1 MKKLNKVKIID
12 LYIIRKFLVTF
23 FYAIALLIT
32 IVIIFDISEN
42 IQDFIDKKAPVSEI
56 LFKYYL
62 NFIPYFVNLFS
73 PLFTFIA
80 VIFFTSKLAGNTE
93 IIAIL
98 SSGISYKRLMVPYIV
113 ASIFL
118 AALSFYLSNFLIPYT
133 NQNMLDF
140 KDTYISKRIRN
151 RDRDIHIKIA
161 NDTFVYMESWD
172 NERNI
177 GTNFTY
183 EKMSFDEM
191 SYKIASQTIK
201 WDTLE
206 SKWTLNNYAKRHAN
220 GLDEHIET
228 GSSFD
233 TTLNVTPIDF
243 VFVKD
248 EMETMN
254 YWELRRHIKSE
265 YDKGSDN
272 VKFYEVEK
280 HRRIA
285 FPFATIILS
294 VIGLSV
300 ASRKSRQGM
309 GIHLLIGLLIS
320 FSFILFM
327 QITTV
332 FATYG
337 NLSPLIAVWIPNLL
351 FLLISIYLVYAAPK

>member
-1 MKKLNKVKIID
+1 LKKLNKVKIID

-42 IQDFIDKKAPVSEI
+42 VQDFIEKQAPISEI

-118 AALSFYLSNFLIPYT
+118 AGLSFYLSNFLIPYT

-191 SYKIASQTIK
+191 SYKIASQTVK

-206 SKWTLNNYAKRHAN
+206 LKWTLNNYAKRHAN

-309 GIHLLIGLLIS
+309 GIHLLVGLLIS

-351 FLLISIYLVYAAPK
+351 FLIISIYLVYAAPK

>member
-42 IQDFIDKKAPVSEI
+42 VQDFIEKQAPISEI

-118 AALSFYLSNFLIPYT
+118 AGLSFYLSNFLIPYT

-191 SYKIASQTIK
+191 SYKIASQTVK

-206 SKWTLNNYAKRHAN
+206 LKWTLNNYAKRHAN

-309 GIHLLIGLLIS
+309 GIHLLVGLLIS

-351 FLLISIYLVYAAPK
+351 FLIISIYLVYAAPK